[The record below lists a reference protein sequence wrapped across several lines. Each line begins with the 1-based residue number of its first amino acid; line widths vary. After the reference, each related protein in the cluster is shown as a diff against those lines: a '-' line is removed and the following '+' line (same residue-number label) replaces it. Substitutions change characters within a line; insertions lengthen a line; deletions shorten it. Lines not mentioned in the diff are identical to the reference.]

1 MSAFLRQERV
11 VFFFERVRKKK
22 KNTSTHQ
29 LVLLLIFSLIIYSNQ
44 TRSTQTDRINSLDGN
59 WRRSVFRLLRI
70 IDIINITF
78 FISWRKWTSGD
89 LGFDPKW
96 WKRRVSRTSAER
108 QHNPTDVLFE
118 KRRHFFLKR
127 SAFFSRQSLNPNP
140 FPTPKH
146 ALLLLRKSVSGT
158 AIL

>member
-1 MSAFLRQERV
+1 MNGGRSVTCSIVLNWFIFIASVKLFESQSQVHRWFSTNRFNRNYAVFERFPLFLANILWYYIMSAFLRQERV

-78 FISWRKWTSGD
+78 SPW
-89 LGFDPKW
+89 
-96 WKRRVSRTSAER
+96 
-108 QHNPTDVLFE
+108 
-118 KRRHFFLKR
+118 HFF
-127 SAFFSRQSLNPNP
+127 PNRED
-140 FPTPKH
+140 FP
-146 ALLLLRKSVSGT
+146 
-158 AIL
+158 